1 MIKDDA
7 YFIKI
12 IGELRSMGEWNLSRL
27 AKLTVD
33 CDPELADKLGF
44 YIESFIL
51 DEEFSKWETV

>member
-7 YFIKI
+7 YFIRI
-12 IGELRSMGEWNLSRL
+12 IGELKSMGEWNLSRL

-44 YIESFIL
+44 YIESFIID
-51 DEEFSKWETV
+51 DEFYKMETI